1 MPRITSSRKKVHQK
15 EPFYKPRFTRFQ
27 RLGYILAAMG
37 GDLNRALLGCK
48 SERERREFTEGF
60 DAFEKEG
67 APTTDTKPAKR
78 PSQFNHQLTP

>member
-15 EPFYKPRFTRFQ
+15 EPCKPRFTRFQ

-67 APTTDTKPAKR
+67 APTTDTKPANKA
-78 PSQFNHQLTP
+78 LTV